1 MKFTNHKNYILFHLF
16 FIDTRSQRQFESNW
30 HSFAS
35 VTLGVN
41 LLVLVQQYGQPGIIV
56 TRKRDGLEAV
66 GPSAWLFPI
75 ILKIELRPDET
86 AITKKMASSMV
97 EISAEDLDLFS
108 KFLET
113 EGIEG
118 FEISIKD
125 DEEDLVMPIY
135 IFS

>member
-1 MKFTNHKNYILFHLF
+1 
-16 FIDTRSQRQFESNW
+16 
-30 HSFAS
+30 
-35 VTLGVN
+35 
-41 LLVLVQQYGQPGIIV
+41 
-56 TRKRDGLEAV
+56 
-66 GPSAWLFPI
+66 
-75 ILKIELRPDET
+75 
-86 AITKKMASSMV
+86 MASSMV